1 MVRSCHLFLLL
12 LLYFHAR
19 EKSLLTGYML
29 LPSVTYLKKQVG
41 AAPALPLAQ
50 SRLPSYD
57 DY

>member
-29 LPSVTYLKKQVG
+29 LREGYSL
-41 AAPALPLAQ
+41 L
-50 SRLPSYD
+50 
-57 DY
+57 